1 MRYVLSFLVLG
12 AFLAMAAVPVDAQ
25 PMAPFVQDAHYGFS
39 GVIAKI
45 RSGIL
50 FVKTEKGLQP
60 RTISP
65 SKADRVGLHEA
76 KVGEQVN
83 LLVDSGNVLIDASRT
98 DRFFPDHRFI
108 AGTVRNSDP
117 YWSEIQLSTPEG
129 PASYEVD
136 PLAGSKLSVLQ
147 EGMPVTIELDADN
160 VMVDIHRGR

>member
-1 MRYVLSFLVLG
+1 MRYVLSFFLTG
-12 AFLAMAAVPVDAQ
+12 AFLATGVAPAGAE
-25 PMAPFVQDAHYGFS
+25 PMTPFVQSAHYGFS

-83 LLVDSGNVLIDASRT
+83 LLVDSGNVLIDVSRT

-108 AGTVRNSDP
+108 AGTVRYSDP
-117 YWSEIQLSTPEG
+117 YWSEIQLSTPDG

-147 EGMPVTIELDADN
+147 EGMPITIELDADN

>member
-1 MRYVLSFLVLG
+1 MRYVFSVLLTG
-12 AFLAMAAVPVDAQ
+12 AFLATGVVPGKAE
-25 PMAPFVQDAHYGFS
+25 PMAPFVQAAHYGFS

-45 RSGIL
+45 QSGVL

-83 LLVDSGNVLIDASRT
+83 LLVDSGNVLIDVSRT
-98 DRFFPDHRFI
+98 DRFFPEHRFI
-108 AGTVRNSDP
+108 AGTVRYSDP

-129 PASYEVD
+129 LASYEVD

-147 EGMPVTIELDADN
+147 EGMPITIELDADN
-160 VMVDIHRGR
+160 VLVDIHRGR

>member
-1 MRYVLSFLVLG
+1 MRYVLSFFLTG
-12 AFLAMAAVPVDAQ
+12 AFLVAGVVPAGAE
-25 PMAPFVQDAHYGFS
+25 PMTPFVQTAHYGFS
-39 GVIAKI
+39 GVISKI

-60 RTISP
+60 RTVSP
-65 SKADRVGLHEA
+65 SKADRVGLHDA

-83 LLVDSGNVLIDASRT
+83 LLVDSGNVLIDVSRT

-108 AGTVRNSDP
+108 AGTVRYSDP
-117 YWSEIQLSTPEG
+117 YWSEIQLSTPDG

-147 EGMPVTIELDADN
+147 EGMPITIELDADN
-160 VMVDIHRGR
+160 VTVDIHRGR